1 MPLKI
6 LPLTLLALGLL
17 FILNQKLSAQPPVSL
32 TLGVYQGFTET
43 YPNLL
48 PQLKKAAASQ
58 GINLNY
64 KHNLPAN
71 RSLMSAANGNL
82 DGDILRQPFAVEGL
96 PSLVQVNVP
105 LARFEFW
112 VWVLANSHCPPSE
125 AELVNFKPV
134 GLLGIKYFDLVYRHS
149 KVGFEQVT
157 GIPAMAKMLKLGR
170 ADYSL
175 AGLRTIEL
183 ISKSSGVK
191 LKPCFQRPYISLDGF
206 MYLHRKHQAL
216 VPLLE
221 AAFKPLARHQ

>member
-6 LPLTLLALGLL
+6 LPLALLTLGLI
-17 FILNQKLSAQPPVSL
+17 FILNKHLLAQPPVSL
-32 TLGVYQGFTET
+32 TLGVYQGFTQT

-48 PQLKKAAASQ
+48 PRLKEAAASK

-64 KHNLPAN
+64 KYDLPAN

-105 LARFEFW
+105 LERFEFW
-112 VWVLANSHCPPSE
+112 VWVLADNHCPASE
-125 AELVNFKPV
+125 ADLVNFKPV
-134 GLLGIKYFDLVYRHS
+134 GLLGMKFFDLAYRQS

-175 AGLRTIEL
+175 AGLKSIDL
-183 ISKSSGVK
+183 ISENSGIK
-191 LKPCFQRPYISLDGF
+191 FKTCFDRPHISLDGF
-206 MYLHRKHQAL
+206 MYLHIKHQAL

-221 AAFKPLARHQ
+221 AAFKPLAHHQ

>member
-6 LPLTLLALGLL
+6 LSLALFTMGLL
-17 FILNQKLSAQPPVSL
+17 FIFNQNLSAQPPV
-32 TLGVYQGFTET
+32 TLNIGVYQGFDTT
-43 YPNLL
+43 YPDLL
-48 PQLKKAAASQ
+48 GRLKQTAASR
-58 GINLNY
+58 GIQLNY
-64 KHNLPAN
+64 KLNLPAN

-96 PSLVQVNVP
+96 TSLVQVNVP

-112 VWVLANSHCPPSE
+112 VWVLANGHCPPSE

-175 AGLRTIEL
+175 AGLKSIEF
-183 ISKSSGVK
+183 ISKSSGIK
-191 LKPCFQRPYISLDGF
+191 FKTCFRRPHISLDGF
-206 MYLHRKHQAL
+206 IYLHLKHQAL

-221 AAFKPLARHQ
+221 EAFKPLARHQ

>member
-1 MPLKI
+1 MPLRV
-6 LPLTLLALGLL
+6 LPLALLTMGL
-17 FILNQKLSAQPPVSL
+17 ILIISKNLSAQPPVSL

-43 YPNLL
+43 YPALL
-48 PQLKKAAASQ
+48 PKLKQAAASQ

-64 KHNLPAN
+64 KHQLPAN

-82 DGDILRQPFAVEGL
+82 DGDILRQPFAVRGL

-112 VWVLANSHCPPSE
+112 VWVLAHNHCPASE
-125 AELVNFKPV
+125 ADLVNFKPV
-134 GLLGIKYFDLVYRHS
+134 GLLGIKYFDLLYRQS

-175 AGLRTIEL
+175 AGLRSIEL
-183 ISKSSGVK
+183 ISKNSGIK
-191 LKPCFQRPYISLDGF
+191 FKSCFQRPYISLDGF
-206 MYLHRKHQAL
+206 MYLHIKHQAL

-221 AAFKPLARHQ
+221 AAFKPLARH